1 MNYIKK
7 ISVFVLILFPVL
19 YFLPWWTG
27 VIYCLI
33 IGAMAESNK
42 SAIQIGSSTLT
53 ITWAIILFYRWVIGG
68 EILMAR
74 VATMMNVNNSFMLAI
89 IILIFAIVLGGISGL
104 TGILIRKAID

>member
-7 ISVFVLILFPVL
+7 MYVFVLILFPVL
-19 YFLPWWTG
+19 YFLPWWAG
-27 VIYCLI
+27 VIYCVI
-33 IGAMAESNK
+33 IGAIAESNI

-53 ITWAIILFYRWVIGG
+53 ITWAIILFYRWIIGG

-89 IILIFAIVLGGISGL
+89 IILILPIIIGGVSGL